1 MLSSP
6 RHEHEQE
13 SMNVASTS
21 VVPIGVRFPDRTEVF
36 VALIQPLLQPAFA
49 LAMAMLGDRQAAEDA
64 VQEAALKAWRNA
76 SKVAGSS
83 APPRSWFLTIV
94 ANQCRDTRRA
104 RWWQVLRLDEMPE
117 TRQSDHAERVNAL
130 LDLDRAMARLSR
142 EQRALVYLRYHL
154 DMQPKEISTVLSLR
168 QGTVKSRLHR
178 ALRRLQT
185 EMTPGSKEETDD

>member
-1 MLSSP
+1 LPAPLS
-6 RHEHEQE
+6 
-13 SMNVASTS
+13 
-21 VVPIGVRFPDRTEVF
+21 VRFTDRTEVF
-36 VALIQPLLQPAFA
+36 IALIQPLLQPAFA
-49 LAMAMLGDRQAAEDA
+49 LAMAMLGDRPAAEDA

-76 SKVAGSS
+76 WKVAGSS
-83 APPRSWFLTIV
+83 SPPQSWFLTIV
-94 ANQCRDTRRA
+94 ANQCRDTRRT

-117 TRQSDHAERVNAL
+117 TLQSDHAERVTAL

-154 DMQPKEISTVLSLR
+154 DMQPKEISTILSLR

-178 ALRRLQT
+178 ALRKLQI

>member
-21 VVPIGVRFPDRTEVF
+21 VVPIGVRFTDRTEVF

-94 ANQCRDTRRA
+94 ANQCRDTRRT
-104 RWWQVLRLDEMPE
+104 RWWKVLRLDEMPE
-117 TRQSDHAERVNAL
+117 TQPSDHVERVNAL